1 MDKRLTDYFEGSLDK
16 GACSS
21 LLAEVMDD
29 GELTSQYVICKHI
42 SSLIDLSSRN
52 IDETAGLK
60 SYESFIKSRKR
71 SRIMR
76 LAVKV
81 AGYAAVVAA
90 AVIITQWFVSKR
102 PSGEDL
108 TAVVQTQS
116 VSAPAGQRAMV
127 SLPDGTEVILN
138 ANSTL
143 SYPSVFG
150 AERRVELVG
159 EAVFDVS
166 RDEAHPF
173 IVSTGKMDVKV
184 LGTRFDVSVYPGEN
198 LMVSLMEG
206 TVSVYSPENEAE
218 AYILSPGETLVETG
232 SGYEMTAMND
242 ESTAWVDGFFLF
254 RNRTLGDIISQLE
267 NHYSVEISVENPSVL
282 DYRFTGRFLQD
293 EGVMEILRV
302 FQKIYPIS
310 VTRDEETGQI
320 TLR

>member
-42 SSLIDLSSRN
+42 SSLIDLSARN

-76 LAVKV
+76 LAVRV

-90 AVIITQWFVSKR
+90 AVIITQWYVSKR
-102 PSGEDL
+102 PSGEEL
-108 TAVVQTQS
+108 TAVVQNQS
-116 VSAPAGQRAMV
+116 TSAPAGQRAMV

-143 SYPSVFG
+143 SYPSAFG

-206 TVSVYSPENEAE
+206 AVSVYSPENEAE

-242 ESTAWVDGFFLF
+242 EFTAWVDGFFLF
-254 RNRTLGDIISQLE
+254 RNRTLADIISQLE
-267 NHYSVEISVENPSVL
+267 KYYSVDISVENPSVL
-282 DYRFTGRFLQD
+282 DYRFTGRFLQN